1 MKKLVVSV
9 LVVVF
14 GVVLLTGCGETST
27 TFFEKKEI
35 PVELQYSIQNAQ
47 ESMSYYTFGNSIV
60 SDVKGSFSELNN
72 VELEYSGEFD
82 EYLTTKYKIYRK
94 NVNSF
99 YPHWEKVAETYGKSY
114 FDNIQ
119 NGLIYEYKVK
129 AVYVNFGLE
138 SNISNIIKI
147 DNREGYLAEP
157 GTVKYINIEGGF
169 YGIITEDGLKLDPV
183 NLPDEYKQDGMNVRI
198 WVKKAAAQVN
208 FHMWGTIVEIK
219 SIEQI

>member
-1 MKKLVVSV
+1 MKKFVVSV

-14 GVVLLTGCGETST
+14 GVVLLTGCGENNTTS
-27 TFFEKKEI
+27 FEKKEI
-35 PVELQYSIQNAQ
+35 PVDLQNSIQNAQ
-47 ESMSYYTFGNSIV
+47 ESMNYYTFGSSKV
-60 SDVKGSFSELNN
+60 SDVKGSFYEMNN
-72 VELEYSGEFD
+72 VELKYSGEFD
-82 EYLTTKYKIYRK
+82 SFLTTKYEIYRK
-94 NVNSF
+94 NINSF
-99 YPHWEKVAETYGKSY
+99 YPYWEKVAETYDKSY

-119 NGLIYEYKVK
+119 NGLIYEYKIK

-183 NLPDEYKQDGMNVRI
+183 NLPDEYKQDGMNIRVL
-198 WVKKAAAQVN
+198 VKKTASQVN
-208 FHMWGTIVEIK
+208 FHMWGTVVEIK